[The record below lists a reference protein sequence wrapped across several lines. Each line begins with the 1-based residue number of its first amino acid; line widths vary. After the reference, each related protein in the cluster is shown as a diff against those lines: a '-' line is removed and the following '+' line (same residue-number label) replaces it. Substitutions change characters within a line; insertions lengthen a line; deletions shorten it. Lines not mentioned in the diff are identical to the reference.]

1 MGVITVNLPIMPV
14 KDIKQEILAELR
26 ENYAMDVL
34 LSKNAAKNS
43 EAARF
48 FPDNR
53 KNEIRP
59 PFFHDTDRIIHS
71 QAYTRYIDK
80 TQVFYL
86 CENDHLT
93 HRVLHVQL
101 VAKIARTL
109 GRILKYNE
117 DLIEAIALG
126 HDVGHTPFGHTG
138 ERFVSAFLKNKK
150 EGCFCHNAQSF
161 RLLHEIEKNEGRSHI
176 NLCIQTL
183 DGILCHNGE
192 WLVPEYKNNPDK
204 TKEMLFEDYQ
214 KCLIDENET
223 KKLRPMTMEGCIVR
237 VSDVIA
243 YIGRDIED
251 AIAVNLIKREDI
263 PANISEILGNTN
275 KLIVNS
281 LVLDIIN
288 NSYGK
293 NAISFSKEVFEALDS
308 LKKWNYANIYNSP
321 RKMSEDF
328 KIEAM
333 FNFMLESI
341 SKENLHGNIKRQY
354 YKWKDEQ
361 NAEYFKTN
369 GLARI
374 AADYLSGMTDD
385 FLMSSYKELIV
396 PKSFGFS
403 FV

>member
-1 MGVITVNLPIMPV
+1 MPI
-14 KDIKQEILAELR
+14 KDINQQILSEIRSNFAE
-26 ENYAMDVL
+26 DTL
-34 LSKNAAKNS
+34 LSPNAAKNS
-43 EAARF
+43 EAKRY
-48 FPDNR
+48 FPENHDD
-53 KNEIRP
+53 EIRP

-71 QAYTRYIDK
+71 KAYTRYIDK

-86 CENDHLT
+86 CKNDHLT

-126 HDVGHTPFGHTG
+126 HDVGHAPFGHTG
-138 ERFVSAFLKNKK
+138 ERFVSAFLKEKK

-161 RLLHEIEKNEGRSHI
+161 RQLHEIEKNEAKTHV

-192 WLVPEYKNNPDK
+192 WLVEKYRNNPEK
-204 TKEMLFEDYQ
+204 TGEMLFAEYQ
-214 KCLIDENET
+214 KCLAEEDTRN
-223 KKLRPMTMEGCIVR
+223 LRSMTVEGCIVR

-251 AIAVNLIKREDI
+251 SIAVSLIKRGDI
-263 PANISEILGNTN
+263 PADICEILGNSN
-275 KLIVNS
+275 KQIVNS

-293 NAISFSKEVFEALDS
+293 GYISFSKDVFNALHK
-308 LKKWNYANIYNSP
+308 LKGWNYDNIYNNP
-321 RKMSEDF
+321 KKMSEDS
-328 KIEAM
+328 KIQAM
-333 FNFMLESI
+333 FSYVLHSLLNES
-341 SKENLHGNIKRQY
+341 LHGNIKLQY
-354 YKWKDEQ
+354 EKWKGEQ
-361 NAEYFKTN
+361 SKEYFKKN
-369 GLARI
+369 GPARI

-385 FLMSSYKELIV
+385 FLISSYTELV
-396 PKSFGFS
+396 MPKSFGFG
-403 FV
+403 FG